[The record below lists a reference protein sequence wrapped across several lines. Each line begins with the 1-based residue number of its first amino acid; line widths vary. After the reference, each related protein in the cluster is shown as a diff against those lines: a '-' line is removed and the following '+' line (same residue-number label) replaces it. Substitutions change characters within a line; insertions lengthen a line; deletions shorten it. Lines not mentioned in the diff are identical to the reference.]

1 MAKLVLN
8 IAMSLD
14 GFIAREDDSYDWIR
28 GHGTAAYDTALQ
40 FDNQAF
46 LDSCD
51 TVVMGRKAFEA
62 CAIDEIDYFKTKK
75 VYVISRNWQNHDL
88 PSFVTL
94 EKDPIRLIKQ
104 LKKEE
109 GLIWL
114 FGGGQLVQTILE
126 HRMIDHY
133 IIGIIPILLGQG
145 KPLFS
150 TMLKSIDLKLVEST
164 ALDGIAMLRYDPR
177 E

>member
-14 GFIAREDDSYDWIR
+14 GFIAREDGSYDWIR
-28 GHGTAAYDTALQ
+28 GHGTAAYDTTLQ

-75 VYVISRNWQNHDL
+75 FMLSV
-88 PSFVTL
+88 
-94 EKDPIRLIKQ
+94 E
-104 LKKEE
+104 
-109 GLIWL
+109 
-114 FGGGQLVQTILE
+114 
-126 HRMIDHY
+126 
-133 IIGIIPILLGQG
+133 IGKTMTFLALL
-145 KPLFS
+145 L
-150 TMLKSIDLKLVEST
+150 
-164 ALDGIAMLRYDPR
+164 LRKTQSG
-177 E
+177 